1 MKILVKTEGL
11 ISTRTTYLISKRE
24 DFEVSG
30 EGVLIDVDKA
40 NNFFS
45 AKRVN
50 VVLNSEDSHIWKEFN
65 DYTFP
70 SSILNDFLMN
80 SSVEK
85 IDDIQI

>member
-11 ISTRTTYLISKRE
+11 ISTRTTYLISKRK

-30 EGVLIDVDKA
+30 EGILIEVDKA

-50 VVLNSEDSHIWKEFN
+50 VVLNSEGSHLWEEFN

-70 SSILNDFLMN
+70 SSIFNDFLMN
-80 SSVEK
+80 ASVEK
-85 IDDIQI
+85 LDDIQI